1 MVCDAAFPHSL
12 HFLLFLLKYSLIWS
26 TSVSR
31 PIHGLSPP
39 PSPGIFFNTCSPLSA
54 TWNLCHLLFLENHW
68 TNVVASTK
76 VASRKLNNKTN
87 VRRSEQGNAKI
98 TSNRK
103 AFLGSK
109 VWKNSTEHVSISQG
123 ENESLRKDARKQRA
137 WRLWMCSQWPQ
148 CPDALK

>member
-1 MVCDAAFPHSL
+1 M
-12 HFLLFLLKYSLIWS
+12 
-26 TSVSR
+26 
-31 PIHGLSPP
+31 
-39 PSPGIFFNTCSPLSA
+39 
-54 TWNLCHLLFLENHW
+54 
-68 TNVVASTK
+68 ASTK

-137 WRLWMCSQWPQ
+137 WRL
-148 CPDALK
+148 